1 MSVAAPSSEFTIRRL
16 PFAISAFT
24 AKLLVEGIGS
34 FIFVLTIFLSDTGCG
49 PASINGTTHTR
60 NLSPIAIGFQLAV
73 LVFTFGYIS
82 GGHFNPA
89 VTCGV
94 MLIHGIRIEE
104 AIAYVIAQC
113 SGGVL
118 GAAFGV
124 LIAGY
129 GPKMPAPE
137 VEGAGLPKFVIQAF
151 IGEAIFTG
159 CLVTVVLH
167 VACAKKQA
175 NNGYYGLAIGMCVLS
190 AAYAVG
196 GISGGSFN
204 PMIATSLQL
213 VKCFSGYCMPLMN
226 IWLYWAAPGAGA
238 LGASILFKMIQPEK
252 EEERLES
259 LY

>member
-1 MSVAAPSSEFTIRRL
+1 MKL
-16 PFAISAFT
+16 GLAISAFT
-24 AKLLVEGIGS
+24 AKFLVEGIGS
-34 FIFVLTIFLSDTGCG
+34 FIFVLTIFLSDSGCG
-49 PASINGTTHTR
+49 PNSIDGITHTR
-60 NLSPIAIGFQLAV
+60 NLSPFAIGFQLAV
-73 LVFTFGYIS
+73 LVFSFGYIS

-94 MLIHGIRIEE
+94 MLISQIKVEE

-113 SGGVL
+113 SGGLL

-129 GPKMPAPE
+129 GPKMAAPE
-137 VEGAGLPKFVIQAF
+137 VPGAGLPQYVVRAF

-167 VACAKKQA
+167 VACSKQR

-196 GISGGSFN
+196 GVSGGSFN

-213 VKCFSGYCMPLMN
+213 VKCFAGYCMPLMN

-238 LGASILFKMIQPEK
+238 LGASILFKMIHPKKAEQ
-252 EEERLES
+252 LDDQI